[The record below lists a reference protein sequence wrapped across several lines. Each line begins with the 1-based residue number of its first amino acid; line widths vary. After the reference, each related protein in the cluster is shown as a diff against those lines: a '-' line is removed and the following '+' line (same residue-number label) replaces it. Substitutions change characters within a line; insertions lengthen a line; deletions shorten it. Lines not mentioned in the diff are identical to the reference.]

1 MIQICLCVFYIH
13 MFVMLSKEEF
23 LNGLSKESIL
33 EDMSKYLLDNPDIPD
48 DVTAEDIWETIIDLE
63 ILNLL

>member
-1 MIQICLCVFYIH
+1 MIQICLYVFYIH

-48 DVTAEDIWETIIDLE
+48 DVTAEDIWEAIIDLE